1 MSDNK
6 IKGRPRKGGSHTVH
20 DALLEAARSC
30 LEEKAYHAITIR
42 ELAHRAHTNSAM
54 INYYFGSKGNLFVQL
69 VEVMFEDFHQ
79 LFQTL
84 NNGPLETSRS
94 PNTALVNALIPFYSK
109 WLNVL
114 RLFSS
119 EAVLYNTNMRA
130 AYKTRL
136 AKGMYLDVRDYLKQM
151 VRRGVSAGSGDQ
163 PPGRGAGQHHVQSPA
178 LSPVPG
184 GLFQPGGLRR
194 HHHSPREPAAG
205 VYRLFRPAV
214 AAGEKFSLSPAPGSS
229 ASLLHG
235 AWLFVC

>member
-151 VRRGVSAGSGDQ
+151 VRRGVYRPDLAINPQAAVLANIMSNPLHFHPFLAACSSQAVYDGTTIRPENLRLAFIGFFDQ
-163 PPGRGAGQHHVQSPA
+163 LLPPAKSSP
-178 LSPVPG
+178 
-184 GLFQPGGLRR
+184 
-194 HHHSPREPAAG
+194 
-205 VYRLFRPAV
+205 
-214 AAGEKFSLSPAPGSS
+214 
-229 ASLLHG
+229 
-235 AWLFVC
+235 